1 MVDPAE
7 SSAAAYGEPN
17 DPTRTAA
24 TGSTVTELLLY
35 RRPEGNCYYPWLED
49 YLTWL
54 EGKEEYR
61 GYHAWL
67 EQTPPWWKRS
77 MLVGS
82 GVVRE
87 PNLTAPS
94 YALETHEWMSSQ
106 SPEAADSARRRSHM
120 NPSAAMD
127 LADTTVEDRSNF
139 ITELE
144 PLANTSPASA
154 QELTLDRR

>member
-17 DPTRTAA
+17 VPTRTAA

-35 RRPEGNCYYPWLED
+35 RRPEGSCYYPWLED

-67 EQTPPWWKRS
+67 EQTPPWWERS

-82 GVVRE
+82 GVLRE
-87 PNLTAPS
+87 PNLTTPS
-94 YALETHEWMSSQ
+94 YALETHEGMISQ
-106 SPEAADSARRRSHM
+106 SPEAADSARRRSYV

-144 PLANTSPASA
+144 PLANTSSASA
-154 QELTLDRR
+154 QELALDRR

>member
-7 SSAAAYGEPN
+7 SRAAVYGEPN
-17 DPTRTAA
+17 EPTRTAA
-24 TGSTVTELLLY
+24 TGSIVTALLLY
-35 RRPEGNCYYPWLED
+35 RHPEGGCYYPWLED

-67 EQTPPWWKRS
+67 EQTPPWWERS

-82 GVVRE
+82 GVLRE
-87 PNLTAPS
+87 PDLTTPS
-94 YALETHEWMSSQ
+94 CALGTHEGMISQ
-106 SPEAADSARRRSHM
+106 SPEAEDSARHRSYM

-127 LADTTVEDRSNF
+127 LVDTTVEDRSNF

-144 PLANTSPASA
+144 PLANASSASA
-154 QELTLDRR
+154 QDLALDRR